1 MFDRVQ
7 VPDALTGD
15 LPFDDP
21 ELVETLGLALT
32 DVALSDAG
40 VVVLEQGDGTVA
52 VGWPASS
59 LEILGRKLLDAMRR
73 RGLEASAE
81 STDSEDSRN

>member
-7 VPDALTGD
+7 IPDALSGD

-40 VVVLEQGDGTVA
+40 VVLLEQDDGSVA

-59 LEILGRKLLDAMRR
+59 LEVLGRKLLDAMRH
-73 RGLEASAE
+73 RGVELAE
-81 STDSEDSRN
+81 PKP

>member
-7 VPDALTGD
+7 IPDALAGD

-21 ELVETLGLALT
+21 DLVEALGLALT

-40 VVVLEQGDGTVA
+40 VVVIEQEDGTVA
-52 VGWPASS
+52 VGWPAAS
-59 LEILGRKLLDAMRR
+59 LEVLGRKLLDSMRR
-73 RGLEASAE
+73 RGVDVS
-81 STDSEDSRN
+81 SPPR

>member
-7 VPDALTGD
+7 VPDALVGD

-21 ELVETLGLALT
+21 ELVEALGLALT

-52 VGWPASS
+52 VGWPATS
-59 LEILGRKLLDAMRR
+59 LEVLGRKLLDAMRR
-73 RGLEASAE
+73 RGLEASDRTVADE
-81 STDSEDSRN
+81 SSN

>member
-7 VPDALTGD
+7 VPDALAGD

-21 ELVETLGLALT
+21 DMVETLGLALT

-40 VVVLEQGDGTVA
+40 VVVLEQDDGTVA

-59 LEILGRKLLDAMRR
+59 LEILGRKLLDSMRR
-73 RGLEASAE
+73 RGIEITPPQPDDKPE
-81 STDSEDSRN
+81 R